1 MRSTKYLV
9 PSRIEDS
16 CLACSLFHAFTFG
29 TARSTHALY
38 QREGTTASPSDYE
51 CMYVCTPHTCHVVLY
66 ECESWTTLR
75 FLPVPGHDILVTHT
89 YHVPHTNSTFILYTR
104 KTHLLYDVKVFLY
117 VLWDVWCRSNVGK
130 VCVHVPKPKVCLKSW
145 EWELVYFP
153 SGIFHFPLFIFFC
166 IWSSFGTLN
175 CS

>member
-1 MRSTKYLV
+1 MY
-9 PSRIEDS
+9 PYI
-16 CLACSLFHAFTFG
+16 HAFTFG

-75 FLPVPGHDILVTHT
+75 FLPVPGHDIRVTHT
-89 YHVPHTNSTFILYTR
+89 YHVPHTNSTFMLYTR
-104 KTHLLYDVKVFLY
+104 KTHLLYDVKAFLY
-117 VLWDVWCRSNVGK
+117 VLWGVWCRSNVGK
-130 VCVHVPKPKVCLKSW
+130 VYMSQSPKCAWDLRVRAC
-145 EWELVYFP
+145 VYF
-153 SGIFHFPLFIFFC
+153 SFSFSLFIFFC
-166 IWSSFGTLN
+166 IWSSFEHLN